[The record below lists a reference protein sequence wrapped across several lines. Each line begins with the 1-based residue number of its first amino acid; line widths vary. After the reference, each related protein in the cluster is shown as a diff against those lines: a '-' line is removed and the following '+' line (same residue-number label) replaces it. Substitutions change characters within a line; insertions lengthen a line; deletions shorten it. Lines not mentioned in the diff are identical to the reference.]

1 MSHNPTNIYRVRV
14 VAADEFVTRKYPERF
29 YFGLPA
35 ALSARMKLLDEIAQ
49 ADDWYTMRNV
59 NPHSVRVENDQD
71 KRYERYVAPAKGN
84 GVKYEVETP
93 WVELK
98 EITVEN

>member
-1 MSHNPTNIYRVRV
+1 MHNPTNIYRVRV
-14 VAADEFVTRKYPERF
+14 NAADQFVTRKYPERF
-29 YFGLPA
+29 YYGLDA
-35 ALSARMKLLDEIAQ
+35 ARAARVDLLDSIVN
-49 ADDWYTMRNV
+49 ADDWYGMRNV
-59 NPHSVRVENDQD
+59 KRSKVREENNGC
-71 KRYERYVAPAKGN
+71 YLRYVAPAKGN